1 MARRYKKGCAIYSLD
16 EIAKQDF
23 VYIKDKIYHAGW
35 FMSLQLSY
43 IKRHMDAGYVFKAER
58 AAKDG

>member
-1 MARRYKKGCAIYSLD
+1 MAHKRKYQKGGAINSLD

-35 FMSLQLSY
+35 FMSLQFSY

-58 AAKDG
+58 MI